1 MGEFFFNLEVKN
13 AFLNMTQN
21 PESIIEKTDK
31 FDCMKLKSKWQK
43 AL

>member
-1 MGEFFFNLEVKN
+1 MGEFLFNLEVKN

-21 PESIIEKTDK
+21 PESIIEKIDK
-31 FDCMKLKSKWQK
+31 FDYVKLKNTWQK